1 MDAFLEIAT
10 TYPTVVFTTI
20 DLVLIGVWMIMA
32 LGLLDIDMFD
42 IDIDADV
49 DVDIDVDVDAGDA
62 DITGGTTF
70 LSTLGLQGVPFFLV
84 LTIIF
89 FVSWL
94 LTYFSVKYLLF
105 WNNFDSLRYILG
117 SGILLVSFLVSIPV
131 TAQLIKPLRTL
142 FAKLNHPGASAV
154 DLLGKQC
161 KVRSTK
167 VTPDFG
173 EAECVNEGASLI
185 LKVRAEDKYHLT
197 KGDLVR
203 IIEVNKAKSIFQV
216 VPEDEF
222 GMNNI

>member
-1 MDAFLEIAT
+1 MDAFLAIAT
-10 TYPTVVFTTI
+10 TYPTVIFTTI
-20 DLVLIGVWMIMA
+20 DLVIIGVWMIMA
-32 LGLLDIDMFD
+32 LGLLDIEMFD
-42 IDIDADV
+42 IDIDT

-62 DITGGTTF
+62 DIAGGTTF

-105 WNNFDSLRYILG
+105 WNIFDSLRYILG
-117 SGILLVSFLVSIPV
+117 TGILVVSFLVSIPI
-131 TAQLIKPLRTL
+131 TAQLIKPLRKL
-142 FAKLNHPGASAV
+142 FTKLNHPGASAV

-161 KVRSTK
+161 KVRSSK

-185 LKVRAEDKYHLT
+185 LKIRSEDKYQLS

-203 IIEVNKAKSIFQV
+203 IIEVDKAKSIFQV
-216 VPEDEF
+216 VPEEEF